1 MGLQVQ
7 VNTPY
12 YTKIIYNRNT
22 ASLPLVQLCVDGI
35 FETYTFGHF
44 LKQGSSGG
52 KSLAANVADSTLVHL
67 KWEQS
72 PNSAAYWAISSQ
84 TMLYF
89 YEKSP
94 PIIFQLPTQPSI
106 VIEFTSG
113 EKLSYCKG
121 SYLNNCLI
129 NNPNYSEN
137 GYFIA
142 GKNSTFKIP
151 TYLDIASCFFIS
163 EYLYQVVTH
172 GQIGFCKQEAENNL
186 PVLQSGDLNACLL
199 VEQHDECSFVK

>member
-1 MGLQVQ
+1 MYYVHTQKTLGFFLIQKSEGSDKYRPCWLVGVQLLTMALQVQ
-7 VNTPY
+7 VNSPY
-12 YTKIIYNRNT
+12 YTKIIYNKN
-22 ASLPLVQLCVDGI
+22 SSCLPLVQLCVDGI

-44 LKQGSSGG
+44 LKQGSSSSGG

-94 PIIFQLPTQPSI
+94 PIIFQMPTQPSI

-151 TYLDIASCFFIS
+151 NYI
-163 EYLYQVVTH
+163 
-172 GQIGFCKQEAENNL
+172 
-186 PVLQSGDLNACLL
+186 
-199 VEQHDECSFVK
+199 